1 MKKIVLCLVALSL
14 TIVTSCS
21 SYNETKIQDNETK
34 IQELKNDK
42 LSADNFFETIISKKL
57 QGTNNEN
64 VFYISFDYNNRNKSI
79 LITDITEKEPAF
91 FVLEDT
97 KLNYRS
103 TEDSFSY
110 AADSYK
116 VTCVKGG
123 KDLWT
128 KTCDG
133 KYSCG
138 GMIYDCLNQV
148 GCVETCKSTAVYMPQ
163 INTFYLID

>member
-21 SYNETKIQDNETK
+21 SDNKSKIQDNETK

-57 QGTNNEN
+57 QSINNEN

-138 GMIYDCLNQV
+138 GIIYDYLNKG